1 MYLKYKRFGSHGF
14 AMKPTIHVYTIMLD
28 WSFEKYIASVL
39 TFDDLQNK
47 VSQTEVNFKFSTY
60 PKPLLFVG

>member
-1 MYLKYKRFGSHGF
+1 
-14 AMKPTIHVYTIMLD
+14 MLD

-47 VSQTEVNFKFSTY
+47 VSQTEVNFKLSTY
-60 PKPLLFVG
+60 PKPLLFGVGHGKTEPKSTLD

>member
-1 MYLKYKRFGSHGF
+1 
-14 AMKPTIHVYTIMLD
+14 MKPTIHVYTIMLD

-47 VSQTEVNFKFSTY
+47 VSQTEVNFKLSTY
-60 PKPLLFVG
+60 PKPLIFGVGHGKTVPKSTLD